1 MAEEKKTKKAATK
14 KTTASKG
21 SDASSSSPENQSQ
34 GPGFGIEKLF
44 LKDVSVEVTNSPEIF
59 TNREAPQ
66 INIELNNNAKPLA
79 DGFYEVAL
87 QITVTSKQADK
98 TAFLIDVT
106 QAGIFA
112 VKNVPEEN
120 IEHEAIK
127 TEKAPLPEVSEH
139 DLVMHFSRLAHR
151 NFAVDLGF
159 YPLGSCT
166 MKYNP
171 RFADWVA
178 SLPCLLY
185 TSPSPRDS

>member
-1 MAEEKKTKKAATK
+1 MAEEKKTKKAAPK
-14 KTTASKG
+14 KTAANQRG
-21 SDASSSSPENQSQ
+21 DASSSSSDKQSQ

-44 LKDVSVEVTNSPEIF
+44 LKDVSVEVPNSPEIF

-66 INIELNNNAKPLA
+66 INIELNNNAKPLS

-120 IEHEAIK
+120 IEPVMAITCPNILFPYAREAI
-127 TEKAPLPEVSEH
+127 S
-139 DLVMHFSRLAHR
+139 DLVIKAGFSPVLLNPI
-151 NFAVDLGF
+151 NFETLYMQQKQQQAG
-159 YPLGSCT
+159 GSAP
-166 MKYNP
+166 N
-171 RFADWVA
+171 VN
-178 SLPCLLY
+178 
-185 TSPSPRDS
+185 